1 MISNGDRQVKRS
13 AALLMITILLSAIP
27 LFGVQEHKARGIVLK
42 VDKAHRSLVVSCE
55 AIPGYM
61 ETMEMSFKVRDR
73 SDLASLKLG
82 TSIDF
87 IIVESGKIP
96 YARQIHPS
104 TAASYE
110 PEPMEAGGLTVLH
123 RALDPSDT
131 TKLVTQGSL
140 VPDFSLT
147 DQTGQRIHL
156 AQFQGKVVALTFG
169 YSRCPNPNYCFR
181 MSNNFAQIERRLPSR
196 DKNRLI
202 LLTIMIDPDHD
213 QGKALSEYADTWKA
227 DPAVWHFLTGPVTEI
242 HQVAAM
248 FGMNF
253 WLSEGLLTH
262 PLHTVLIDCDG
273 HLAANIEGNQ
283 FTSHQLGDMV
293 ETVMNRTDQN

>member
-1 MISNGDRQVKRS
+1 MGKVTRFAKLLAI
-13 AALLMITILLSAIP
+13 AALLSTIP
-27 LFGVQEHKARGIVLK
+27 LSGAEEHKARGIVLK
-42 VDKAHRSLVVSCE
+42 VDKAHHSLIVSCE

-61 ETMEMSFKVRDR
+61 EPMEMSFKVRDR

-82 TSIDF
+82 TSIEFDL
-87 IIVESGKIP
+87 VEDSRVA
-96 YARQIHPS
+96 YADRIHPG

-123 RALDPSDT
+123 RALDPSDLV
-131 TKLVTQGSL
+131 KLIPQGSP
-140 VPDFSLT
+140 VPDFTLT
-147 DQTGQRIHL
+147 DQVGQRIHL

-181 MSNNFAQIERRLPSR
+181 MSNNFAQVERSLPSR
-196 DKNRLI
+196 DKKDLI

-213 QGKALSEYADTWKA
+213 QGKTLSEYADTWKA
-227 DPAVWHFLTGPVTEI
+227 DPSVWHFLTGPIGEI

-262 PLHTVLIDCDG
+262 PLHTVLIDRSG
-273 HLAANIEGNQ
+273 RLAANIEGNQ
-283 FTSHQLGDMV
+283 FTSHQLGDLV
-293 ETVMNRTDQN
+293 ETVMNGTD

>member
-1 MISNGDRQVKRS
+1 MKRS
-13 AALLMITILLSAIP
+13 ETLLILALLSTIP
-27 LFGVQEHKARGIVLK
+27 LCRAEEHNARGIVLK
-42 VDKAHRSLVVSCE
+42 LDKAHHSLLVSCE

-61 ETMEMSFKVRDR
+61 EPMEMSFKVRER
-73 SDLASLKLG
+73 SDLAALLVG

-87 IIVESGKIP
+87 TIVESGKIL
-96 YARQIHPS
+96 YADQIHPS

-123 RALDPSDT
+123 RALDPSDA
-131 TKLVTQGSL
+131 TKIVPQGGP
-140 VPDFSLT
+140 VPDFALT
-147 DQTGQRIHL
+147 DQAGQFIHL

-181 MSNNFAQIERRLPSR
+181 MSNNLAHVERRIPSGQKK
-196 DKNRLI
+196 DLI

-213 QGKALSEYADTWKA
+213 QGKALSEYANTWKA
-227 DPAVWHFLTGPVTEI
+227 DPSVWHFLTGPVDEI
-242 HQVAAM
+242 HQIAAM

-262 PLHTVLIDCDG
+262 PLHTVLIDRKG
-273 HLAANIEGNQ
+273 RLAANIEGNQ
-283 FTSHQLGDMV
+283 FTSQQLGDLV
-293 ETVMNRTDQN
+293 ETVINRTAD